1 MSDVSRIIAPSAM
14 LRRAVPIILAV
25 CTALVVLPPSASGQ
39 ASNLDTVEGPA
50 EGERTT
56 LTMTPHV
63 LADGLSARAVGVR
76 SPNNNRWALTLI
88 GASRADSI
96 RLTMGSESL
105 PIDDITRPEEGEV
118 GPTRL
123 YVSGETFLTVAD
135 TPEVR
140 LHVGDKSIAI
150 PEQMRLEMRKIFGK
164 VN

>member
-1 MSDVSRIIAPSAM
+1 M

-25 CTALVVLPPSASGQ
+25 CAALVVLPPPATGQ
-39 ASNLDTVEGPA
+39 GSNLDTVEGPA

-63 LADGLSARAVGVR
+63 LADGLSARALGVR
-76 SPNNNRWALTLI
+76 SQNDNRWALTLI
-88 GASRADSI
+88 GATRADSI
-96 RLTMGSESL
+96 RLTMGNESL

-123 YVSGETFLTVAD
+123 YVSGETFLTIAD
-135 TPEVR
+135 TPAVR
-140 LHVGDKSIAI
+140 LHVGGRSIAI
-150 PEQMRLEMRKIFGK
+150 PEQMRTEMQKIFAK